1 MKKMNEKRKTG
12 NSYLR
17 FVLIILVS
25 AAAGGALGFG
35 FFYFLRRSGGSVEN
49 VFHGLYTGIQA
60 CSLPILTVLT
70 VLAVILGEV
79 YLYKLK
85 NICKKITCAED
96 EECDFL
102 EYQEEKVGAVGLN
115 FSIVFMVC
123 SFIFLSFGYSTDY
136 IGSSESARS
145 GFLFTCIVFCI
156 CGIYEGF
163 WQMRYVKTIQIAHP
177 YMKGDPSER
186 NFQKKWLES
195 CDEAEREMIYRSSY
209 KAYMTLNKCIPVLLV
224 VTMLSHLFFQTGIL
238 AVLAVAAIWLLVS
251 LTYTGSCVST
261 KRKKAG
267 RK

>member
-1 MKKMNEKRKTG
+1 MNEKRKTG

-25 AAAGGALGFG
+25 AAAGDALG
-35 FFYFLRRSGGSVEN
+35 
-49 VFHGLYTGIQA
+49 
-60 CSLPILTVLT
+60 
-70 VLAVILGEV
+70 
-79 YLYKLK
+79 
-85 NICKKITCAED
+85 
-96 EECDFL
+96 
-102 EYQEEKVGAVGLN
+102 
-115 FSIVFMVC
+115 
-123 SFIFLSFGYSTDY
+123 
-136 IGSSESARS
+136 S

-195 CDEAEREMIYRSSY
+195 CDEAEREMIYQSSY

-224 VTMLSHLFFQTGIL
+224 VTMLSHLFFQTGIM

-261 KRKKAG
+261 KRKKRGENRAVSFL
-267 RK
+267 KYICLSLMLIYCEPAEIWPVLSAAWFFW